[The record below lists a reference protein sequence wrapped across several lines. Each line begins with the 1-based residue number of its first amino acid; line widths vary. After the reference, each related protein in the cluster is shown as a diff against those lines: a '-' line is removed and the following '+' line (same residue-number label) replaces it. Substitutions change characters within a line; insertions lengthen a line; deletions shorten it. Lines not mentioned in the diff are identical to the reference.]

1 LKFCGI
7 APRAG
12 SGAGSLTRCCW
23 MLLLDSA
30 AESMPLVDHEAAA
43 AVKLAHG
50 AAKRR
55 GYIWSS

>member
-7 APRAG
+7 APRAD
-12 SGAGSLTRCCW
+12 SLTRYCW
-23 MLLLDSA
+23 MLRLLDSA